1 MGGPLEFS
9 SWGCPEVLG
18 LAPHS
23 VWGGGGA
30 ESQCLSHSDSGSTRN
45 SGQGVGWSWWLGQQE
60 IECSR
65 RVWQPILANMLQ
77 YSCLENPLSD
87 KEAWQATVHRIAKSW
102 TQPKW
107 PCMHRGK
114 IFFCLWQLCP
124 SEAVQLLGLWEP
136 WWHQVCRDTDCLCH
150 RSYGLFRV
158 FFPASCSWRSEGLFG
173 QSFSIIPPV
182 QALRG
187 FPCPGSFSVVQHVR
201 HIEEHPWLG
210 FYTL

>member
-107 PCMHRGK
+107 PCTHRGK
-114 IFFCLWQLCP
+114 IFFACGSSAPVRRCSCLACGNPGDTKCAGTQTASATGVMAFLE
-124 SEAVQLLGLWEP
+124 SFFQLLVAGG
-136 WWHQVCRDTDCLCH
+136 QKAC
-150 RSYGLFRV
+150 S
-158 FFPASCSWRSEGLFG
+158 ASLS
-173 QSFSIIPPV
+173 P
-182 QALRG
+182 
-187 FPCPGSFSVVQHVR
+187 
-201 HIEEHPWLG
+201 
-210 FYTL
+210 